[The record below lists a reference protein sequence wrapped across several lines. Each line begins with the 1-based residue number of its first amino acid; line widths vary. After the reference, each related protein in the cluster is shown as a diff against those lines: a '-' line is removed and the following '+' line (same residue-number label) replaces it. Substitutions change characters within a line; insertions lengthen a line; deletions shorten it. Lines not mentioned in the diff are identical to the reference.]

1 MTSHGPAEPTE
12 VLRVSRGARRA
23 YGGRGGGGVVRQ
35 QGLGPLTSVAGLSTQ
50 AHVYRSPP
58 S

>member
-23 YGGRGGGGVVRQ
+23 WGGRGGEAAGPGAADLRRRGV
-35 QGLGPLTSVAGLSTQ
+35 STQ
-50 AHVYRSPP
+50 AHGYRSPP